1 MSKFDVL
8 GQGRN
13 EGMVLALEIAQK
25 AKDAGKDPLV
35 ALASE
40 VRWRNRN
47 GIRINV
53 SRKEF
58 QKEVDTFKLRVIKT
72 MLATSMISLWEEFK
86 FGKKRL
92 VKFAETYMRY
102 ATALCNESIEW
113 ADITDL
119 LKEKMDLTID
129 FSDDTC
135 SYSLDVPII
144 IDDNK

>member
-13 EGMVLALEIAQK
+13 EGMVLALEVAQK
-25 AKDAGKDPLV
+25 GKDAGKDPLV
-35 ALASE
+35 ALADE
-40 VRWRNRN
+40 VRWRNRH

-53 SRKEF
+53 SRQEF
-58 QKEVDTFKLRVIKT
+58 SKEVDSFKLRVIKT
-72 MLATSMISLWEEFK
+72 MLATSMISLWEDFG

-102 ATALCNESIEW
+102 ATALANESIEW

-119 LKEKMDLTID
+119 LKEKMDITID
-129 FSDDTC
+129 FSDDSC
-135 SYSLDVPII
+135 SYSVDVPII
-144 IDDNK
+144 IDDKK